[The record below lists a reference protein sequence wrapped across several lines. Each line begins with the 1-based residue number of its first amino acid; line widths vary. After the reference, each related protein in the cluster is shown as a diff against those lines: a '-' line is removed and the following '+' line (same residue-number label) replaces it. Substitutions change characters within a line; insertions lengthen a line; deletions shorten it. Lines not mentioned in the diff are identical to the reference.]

1 MNLNELVNPYR
12 MMAKYPTSP
21 ATSTQGPVGHSA
33 AKPPGLSLR
42 FLSHGCGILEA
53 CVVSTLRRY
62 EHDGLRKA
70 VLANCVE
77 SSLLNSFYNLLIR
90 SRVVGAIN
98 SRVHCLQC
106 SAFHDSGALVPGAD
120 ALSNQV
126 SAAGQ

>member
-1 MNLNELVNPYR
+1 MNYSVNPYR

-21 ATSTQGPVGHSA
+21 ATSTQGPVGHST
-33 AKPPGLSLR
+33 AKPPGLSRR

-53 CVVSTLRRY
+53 CGVSTLRRY
-62 EHDGLRKA
+62 EHDGLGKA
-70 VLANCVE
+70 VLASCVG
-77 SSLLNSFYNLLIR
+77 SLLLTSFYNLLIW

-106 SAFHDSGALVPGAD
+106 SAFHDSGALVLGAD